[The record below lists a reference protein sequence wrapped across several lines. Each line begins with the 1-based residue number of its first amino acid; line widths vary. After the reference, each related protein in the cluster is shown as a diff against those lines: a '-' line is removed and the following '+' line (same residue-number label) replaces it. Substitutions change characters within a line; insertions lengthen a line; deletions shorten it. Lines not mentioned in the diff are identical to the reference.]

1 MADAAADELK
11 IEARDGGSQF
21 TVRATPRAR
30 RNALEGVRNG
40 ALLVSVTAVPEDG
53 AANAAIMALLAKS
66 LRVPKSA
73 LELRRGMA
81 ARDKAFWL
89 LLPPDALRERLNA
102 LDLCAK

>member
-1 MADAAADELK
+1 MADAADLK
-11 IEARDGGSQF
+11 IEARDGGSLF

-40 ALLVSVTAVPEDG
+40 ALLVAVTAVPEDG
-53 AANAAIMALLAKS
+53 AANAAITALLAKL

-73 LELRRGMA
+73 IELRRGLA
-81 ARDKAFWL
+81 SRDKVFLL
-89 LLPPDALRERLNA
+89 LLPPDALRERLAA